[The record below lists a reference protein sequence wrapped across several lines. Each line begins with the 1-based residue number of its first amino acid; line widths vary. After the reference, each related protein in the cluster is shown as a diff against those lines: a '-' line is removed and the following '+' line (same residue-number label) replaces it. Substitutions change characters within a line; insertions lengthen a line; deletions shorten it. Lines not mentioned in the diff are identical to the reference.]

1 MYYLKR
7 MWLKARYSSPLRL
20 IFDGLGRIGIRINPY
35 YVVLEGL
42 FNGSLPHLETGF
54 DEYDIGFLGPQDM
67 KAIAAIPGRN
77 ISEEK
82 LILKLRENKKC
93 FGLKYRGE
101 LAAFT
106 WCDLDEYNFG
116 DYRFSLKK
124 NEAYLFDAYT
134 LMSFRGKRIAPYLR
148 YQCYKELT
156 KLGRNKLYS
165 ISDYFNT
172 PSIRFKKKLN
182 ARFLELGLFIEL
194 FKKWHFSSRLKKYR
208 VET

>member
-1 MYYLKR
+1 MYYLKHI
-7 MWLKARYSSPLRL
+7 WLKARHSSILRL
-20 IFDGLGRIGIRINPY
+20 IFDGLDKVGIKIQPY
-35 YVVLEGL
+35 YIVVEGL

-54 DEYDIGFLGPQDM
+54 DEYEICILGPQDM
-67 KAIAAIPGRN
+67 KEISTIPGRN

-82 LILKLRENKKC
+82 LLLKLKENKKC

-101 LAAFT
+101 LVAFT
-106 WCDLDEYNFG
+106 WCNFEECNFR

-134 LMSFRGKRIAPYLR
+134 LMSFRGKGIAPYLR
-148 YQCYKELT
+148 YQCYKELA

-165 ISDYFNT
+165 ISIYFNT
-172 PSIRFKKKLN
+172 PSLRFKKKLN
-182 ARFLELGLFIEL
+182 ARLLELCLSIEL
-194 FKKWHFSSRLKKYR
+194 FKRWHFSSRLKKYR